1 MNKEKKQIRDFPVPF
16 NFNWEY
22 GVSIKQIREDLDEL
36 EKLGVTRIDI
46 QTYEKYGDSYI
57 NIEAFSNREE
67 TDLEQQ
73 ERLNKLKVHS
83 EKSCP
88 LKRQKLKVYFQI
100 AKQFEEI
107 PL

>member
-46 QTYEKYGDSYI
+46 ETYEEYGDSYI
-57 NIEAFSNREE
+57 SIEAVSNRKE

-73 ERLNKLKVHS
+73 ERLNKLKAIQ
-83 EKSCP
+83 E
-88 LKRQKLKVYFQI
+88 RQKRHELQ
-100 AKQFEEI
+100 QLEI
-107 PL
+107 LQNKYKNK